1 MEEGIEKMTLSERIV
16 ELLKQNPGLSDR
28 QIADRLFGV
37 GKPQQPVNIACRNL
51 AERGILRR
59 QSISGNSIS
68 NYLTGQQIKTS
79 QDQPSHKRVMDEEH
93 LSEDDIKGILE
104 KWLVAQGWNVKV
116 AWGHVHGID
125 IDAIKENKRWV
136 IEAKGQGSLN
146 PMRVNYFLG
155 ILGEILQR
163 MEDPNAKYS
172 IALPDIQQF
181 RSLWKRL
188 PFLAK
193 SKTGITA
200 IFVDRN
206 GNVNEIP

>member
-1 MEEGIEKMTLSERIV
+1 MTLAERIV

-28 QIADRLFGV
+28 QITERLFGV

-51 AERGILRR
+51 EKRGVLHRKNILG
-59 QSISGNSIS
+59 SPIG
-68 NYLTGQQIKTS
+68 NYLTGQELEIHQSRRSINK
-79 QDQPSHKRVMDEEH
+79 DVDEEH
-93 LSEDDIKGILE
+93 LSEDDIKEFLE
-104 KWLVAQGWNVKV
+104 KWLVAQGWKVKV

-125 IDAIKENKRWV
+125 VDAIIDNERWV

-172 IALPDIQQF
+172 IALPDIKQF
-181 RSLWKRL
+181 RNLWSRL

-193 SKTGITA
+193 SRTGITA
-200 IFVDRN
+200 IFVDKN
-206 GNVNEIP
+206 GSVNEIP